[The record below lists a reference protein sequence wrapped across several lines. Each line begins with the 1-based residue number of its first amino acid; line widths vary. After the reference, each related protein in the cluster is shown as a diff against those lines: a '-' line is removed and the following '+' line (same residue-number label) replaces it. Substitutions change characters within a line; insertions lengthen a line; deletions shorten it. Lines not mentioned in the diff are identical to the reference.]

1 MRRCARSAHGAAD
14 GDVVSAREEERGGCT
29 CSARAYLSSR
39 PRDNEQRTS
48 SGPSNP
54 LPTSR
59 YGATLCFSS
68 AFSEFLCPFS
78 DAPIRPYS
86 PRAQLTTQ
94 PFDIVKVRIQT
105 NPSAYTSPL
114 DCASKILKADGP
126 LGFYK
131 GTLTPL
137 LGIGACVSIQFGAL
151 EWAKRLLSNNG
162 EKTLGLGELYAAG
175 AVAGVANTAVA
186 GPVEHIR
193 IRLQTQPA
201 GAEKLYNGPLD
212 CVRKLYGQG
221 GLPGV
226 FKGQAATM
234 LRDGVGYG

>member
-1 MRRCARSAHGAAD
+1 MVRRCARSAHGAAD

-54 LPTSR
+54 LPTSGR
-59 YGATLCFSS
+59 RASLSGAAHPPSSS
-68 AFSEFLCPFS
+68 AHFLKL
-78 DAPIRPYS
+78 PYS

-137 LGIGACVSIQFGAL
+137 LGIGVCVSIQFGAL